1 MKRRVE
7 IIAFEQQRVVLRAAS
22 MTCPV
27 CQTSTEFL
35 TTRQAGTLFQ
45 VRATSIRRWI
55 IQGKAHGI
63 RTPGGQH
70 RVCKNSL
77 WINQL
82 DSTMSLRHNA
92 LHKQNGDESMI
103 SPYSPLN
110 RLGAGA
116 SR

>member
-1 MKRRVE
+1 MRS
-7 IIAFEQQRVVLRAAS
+7 AS

-55 IQGKAHGI
+55 VQGKAHGI

-82 DSTMSLRHNA
+82 DSTTSLR
-92 LHKQNGDESMI
+92 QNTPYTNRKEI
-103 SPYSPLN
+103 SL
-110 RLGAGA
+110 
-116 SR
+116 